1 MTGKNALFYDEV
13 SMMNEKMKKRL
24 TMLAY
29 QAALALGIFIIL
41 FVLDSFAPQL
51 IDKLSSV
58 WTKNTDIKKAGRL
71 LLELSEELIPF

>member
-1 MTGKNALFYDEV
+1 
-13 SMMNEKMKKRL
+13 MMSEKMKKRL

-29 QAALALGIFIIL
+29 RAALALGTFIIL

-51 IDKLSSV
+51 LDKLSSV

>member
-1 MTGKNALFYDEV
+1 
-13 SMMNEKMKKRL
+13 MMSEKMKKRL

-29 QAALALGIFIIL
+29 QAALALGTFIIL

-51 IDKLSSV
+51 LDKLSSV

>member
-1 MTGKNALFYDEV
+1 
-13 SMMNEKMKKRL
+13 MMNEKMKKRL

-41 FVLDSFAPQL
+41 FVLDSIAPQL

>member
-1 MTGKNALFYDEV
+1 
-13 SMMNEKMKKRL
+13 MMNEKMKKRL

>member
-1 MTGKNALFYDEV
+1 
-13 SMMNEKMKKRL
+13 MMSEKMKKRL

-51 IDKLSSV
+51 VDKLSSV

>member
-1 MTGKNALFYDEV
+1 
-13 SMMNEKMKKRL
+13 MMSEKMKKRL

-41 FVLDSFAPQL
+41 FVVDSFAPQL
-51 IDKLSSV
+51 LDKLSSV

>member
-1 MTGKNALFYDEV
+1 
-13 SMMNEKMKKRL
+13 MMNEKMKKRL

-71 LLELSEELIPF
+71 LIELSEELIPF

>member
-1 MTGKNALFYDEV
+1 
-13 SMMNEKMKKRL
+13 MMSEKMKKRL

-41 FVLDSFAPQL
+41 FLLDSFAPQL
-51 IDKLSSV
+51 VDKLSSV

>member
-1 MTGKNALFYDEV
+1 
-13 SMMNEKMKKRL
+13 
-24 TMLAY
+24 MLAY